1 MTRRNGKGNRDQDL
15 ALALLRI
22 EATFGPVEVLEVRPN
37 PRPSEQRCSDEDA
50 QAREETAQA
59 VLDLDGQQREGVRRS
74 PSAVDARQGR

>member
-15 ALALLRI
+15 ALALLRL

-59 VLDLDGQQREGVRRS
+59 VLDLDANSVR
-74 PSAVDARQGR
+74 G